1 VEVRGGDVFGVPL
14 EQLATAAADS
24 AIASAAEVRPF
35 SMIGTFLGYPR
46 QSAKGRLNPR

>member
-1 VEVRGGDVFGVPL
+1 MRFCGDDVFEVSLVQP
-14 EQLATAAADS
+14 AAAAADR
-24 AIASAAEVRPF
+24 ATASTAEVWRF